1 MIVLLLHALWSSAHS
16 SKAAQ
21 WGGIGHWE
29 PPDAVALPSTHSLT
43 MTVGDVVASGG
54 VAGGGMVQTMVT
66 GGWAGV
72 AAGEAGAFRA
82 LVLNLGASGG

>member
-29 PPDAVALPSTHSLT
+29 PPDAVALPSTHSLP

-66 GGWAGV
+66 GGWGGV

>member
-29 PPDAVALPSTHSLT
+29 PPDAVALPSTHSLP

-54 VAGGGMVQTMVT
+54 VAGGGMVQTMV
-66 GGWAGV
+66 
-72 AAGEAGAFRA
+72 
-82 LVLNLGASGG
+82 